1 MAEQKM
7 LKKNLDNLRLNT
19 LLSGYISLTGS
30 TEMGWSATVLSISTP
45 FSTLVNS
52 LYKALTYMAIT
63 S

>member
-7 LKKNLDNLRLNT
+7 FKKKKLDNLRLNT

-45 FSTLVNS
+45 FSTLVNTVCT
-52 LYKALTYMAIT
+52 KR
-63 S
+63 